1 LATNNSMKKLVI
13 ILILLLVGNSL
24 FAQKK
29 WTLQECV
36 LHALEN
42 NISIK
47 QSELDVELADISKL
61 DAIGNFLPSLNGSAS
76 NSWNTGLTPNVTTGV
91 LETQTS
97 RNSSYGV
104 TLGVD
109 VFRGLQNIRINQ
121 RAKLNQLA
129 SQYGLEKMK
138 DDIVLLVANT
148 YLQVLFNKAN
158 LEVAMSQNVVTLEQL
173 QRTQDLVDAGVLPRG
188 DLLEIRATDA
198 SEKQNIAI
206 TDNAVK
212 ISLISLAQ
220 LLQVQE
226 YENFDIA
233 DEDFIII
240 DEGISSKQI
249 GEIIEAAKENRSEIK
264 IAEKNLEIAEKDLQL
279 SRAAYY
285 PTLSAFVNYNTRES
299 DFSSGF
305 DQTID
310 PDNPFSI
317 TDTPI
322 GIVGNTGEN
331 VFGISPNFLFTELPP
346 RPFFEQ
352 LYLNDGISYGFQLNV
367 PIFNGFAVRNNVK
380 RNKVNLKRQEYLLE
394 QTKLDLES
402 NVYQAYVDANGAL
415 KSYEAAQIALESQ
428 ELAYQYAKDRYDVGL
443 TNAFDFSQSK
453 LRYDNTRIEL
463 NRSKFDYIFK
473 LKVLELYFGI
483 PATELK
489 F

>member
-1 LATNNSMKKLVI
+1 MKKLVI
-13 ILILLLVGNSL
+13 ILIILLTGISV

-29 WTLQECV
+29 WTLRECV

-47 QSELDVELADISKL
+47 QSELDKELADISKL
-61 DAIGNFLPSLNGSAS
+61 DALGNFLPSVNAFGS
-76 NSWNTGLTPNVTTGV
+76 NSWNTGLTQNVTTGI

-97 RNSSYGV
+97 RNSSYGI

-109 VFRGLQNIRINQ
+109 LFKGLQNIRTNQ

-129 SQYGLEKMK
+129 SQYGLDKMK
-138 DDIVLLVANT
+138 DDISLLVANA
-148 YLQVLFNKAN
+148 YLQILLNKAN
-158 LEVAMSQNVVTLEQL
+158 LEVAKSQNVVTLQQL

-206 TDNAVK
+206 MDNAVK

-226 YENFDIA
+226 YETFDIA
-233 DEDFIII
+233 SEDFTII

-249 GEIIEAAKENRSEIK
+249 GEIIASAVENRSEIK
-264 IAEKNLEIAEKDLQL
+264 IAEKNLEITEKDLQI
-279 SRAAYY
+279 SRSVYY
-285 PTLSAFVNYNTRES
+285 PTLSAFINYNTRES

-305 DQTID
+305 ERTID
-310 PDNPFSI
+310 PNNPFSI
-317 TDTPI
+317 TDEPI
-322 GIVGNTGEN
+322 GIVGSTGED
-331 VFGISPNFLFTELPP
+331 VFGITPNFLITELPAL
-346 RPFFEQ
+346 PFFEQ

-367 PIFNGFAVRNNVK
+367 PIFNGFATRNNVK
-380 RNKVNLKRQEYLLE
+380 RSKVNLKRQEYLLE
-394 QTKLDLES
+394 QAKLDLES

-415 KSYEAAQIALESQ
+415 KAYEAAQIALESQ

-453 LRYDNTRIEL
+453 FRYDNSRIEL

-489 F
+489 L